1 MAGENRV
8 REENREGFG
17 MLIITDFDCGKVRLK
32 VCLELCIQS

>member
-8 REENREGFG
+8 KEENSEAFA
-17 MLIITDFDCGKVRLK
+17 MFIITDFDCGKVRLN